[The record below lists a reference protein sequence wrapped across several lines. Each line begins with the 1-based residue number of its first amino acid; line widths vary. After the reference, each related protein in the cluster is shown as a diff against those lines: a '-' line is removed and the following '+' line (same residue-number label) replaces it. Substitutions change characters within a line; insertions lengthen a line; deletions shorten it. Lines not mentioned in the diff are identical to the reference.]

1 MVAGSQSNLR
11 QQAGFTFNELLV
23 AMSIVVLAV
32 MGYSLSSANVIRRQT
47 MSSHS
52 TVAIHL
58 AQDKIEELQ
67 AQRTLIDGDLCPNG
81 GDHGISANDATP
93 GLFDRCWRIAPS
105 WRMRKRPS
113 DRKTSATCLSC
124 SRPAG
129 AFSQRLAT
137 ISGSLRTW

>member
-1 MVAGSQSNLR
+1 MAAGSQFNLR

-105 WRMRKRPS
+105 FLGANLKQIDVVVSWQDHETHRV
-113 DRKTSATCLSC
+113 TLSTLIFK
-124 SRPAG
+124 G
-129 AFSQRLAT
+129 E
-137 ISGSLRTW
+137 

>member
-32 MGYSLSSANVIRRQT
+32 MGYSLSSANVMRGQT

-58 AQDKIEELQ
+58 AQDKIEEVQ
-67 AQRTLIDGDLCPNG
+67 AQRTLIDGDPGPNG
-81 GDHGISANDATP
+81 GDHGISATDATP
-93 GLFDRCWRIAPS
+93 GSLERCWVIHSLAVVT
-105 WRMRKRPS
+105 
-113 DRKTSATCLSC
+113 DHE
-124 SRPAG
+124 
-129 AFSQRLAT
+129 QR
-137 ISGSLRTW
+137 